1 MLVVKMIGLK
11 KMFVTRTVFE
21 NLEASIAWGEKV
33 AIVGPNGVGKTTLL
47 NMLTGTEAPDAGAIV
62 WDPQIDPKRI
72 GLLTQQIQL
81 QDGETVREFVRGARP
96 ELLAVE
102 REMRQIETE
111 MSKDISREIMAE
123 ELVSRYGTL
132 QERFEAQGGYT
143 FDSELD
149 RVLQEVGLSAEVWET
164 ELKAASG
171 GQKTRAQLAKLLLG
185 EPQVLLLDEPTN
197 HLDAET
203 MDWLEDAIR
212 SFAGTVVTVS
222 HDRYFLDRIATR
234 ILELSP
240 QRIGSYP
247 GNYTAYQEQKEVERR
262 TQQVQYQKQQVEMQ
276 HLEELIG
283 MYKKWY
289 IRAHNAGGGS
299 KKRTKGHISRMRNKE
314 KQLERLQAQKVEQ
327 PKELQS
333 IQLSFDSGDKLGN
346 RLFLVE
352 NAAVRFGERTLYTGV
367 NFAVERGARM
377 ALVGPN
383 GIGKSTLLKV
393 LTGDLAPMEGTVKV
407 SPQVQIG
414 YFGQEVDRLD
424 PEKSILEEVLELDT
438 LTQAEARTVLAG
450 FLFRGEAVFKK
461 IGTLSQGEKCRV
473 AFVKLYFSG
482 ANVLVLDEPTNY
494 LDIPARQRVEQA
506 LENFPGTLLLVSHD
520 RYMVQRLATQL
531 LLFQP
536 GQVTHFDGGWQA
548 WQEHQERRRFTPE
561 ELALQERRMILQMEL
576 SRLAEKL
583 DNPQSRPEERERA
596 AVQLTSVQ
604 GLLRAMS

>member
-1 MLVVKMIGLK
+1 MLVVKINDLK

-21 NLEASIAWGEKV
+21 QLDAAIAWGEKV

-47 NMLTGTEAPDAGAIV
+47 KMLTGEETPDDGAVV
-62 WDPQIDPKRI
+62 WDPQLDRQRV

-81 QDGETVREFVRGARP
+81 RDGETVREYVRGARP

-102 REMRQIETE
+102 REMRQIETR
-111 MSKDISREIMAE
+111 MSKDISREITAE

-132 QERFEAQGGYT
+132 QERYEELGGYT
-143 FDSELD
+143 FDSELE
-149 RVLQEVGLSAEVWET
+149 RVLKEAGVAPEVWET
-164 ELKAASG
+164 ELTAASG

-203 MDWLEDAIR
+203 MDWLEAVIR
-212 SFAGTVVTVS
+212 GFAGTVVTVS
-222 HDRYFLDRIATR
+222 HDRYFLDRTATR

-240 QRIGSYP
+240 RQLRSYP
-247 GNYTAYQEQKEVERR
+247 GNYSAYQEQKELERR
-262 TQQVQYQKQQVEMQ
+262 TQQALYQKQQVEMQ

-283 MYKKWY
+283 MYKTWY
-289 IRAHNAGGGS
+289 IRAHNAGGGN

-314 KQLERLQAQKVEQ
+314 KQLERLQAARVEQ
-327 PKELQS
+327 PKEAQS
-333 IQLSFDSGDKLGN
+333 IQLSFNSSEKLGN

-352 NAAVRFGERTLYTGV
+352 DMAVRFGGRTLYEEV
-367 NFAVERGARM
+367 NFAVERGERI
-377 ALVGPN
+377 ALLGPN

-393 LTGDLAPMEGTVKV
+393 LTGELVPAAGTVNV
-407 SPQVQIG
+407 SPQVRIG
-414 YFGQEVDRLD
+414 YFGQEVERLN
-424 PEKSILEEVLELDT
+424 PENSILEEVLELET
-438 LTQAEARTVLAG
+438 LTQTEARTVLAG
-450 FLFRGEAVFKK
+450 FMFRGEAVFKK
-461 IGTLSQGEKCRV
+461 VGTLSQGEKCRV

-506 LENFPGTLLLVSHD
+506 LQNFPGTLLLVSHD

-531 LLFQP
+531 LLFTP
-536 GQVTHFDGGWQA
+536 GRVTHFAGGWQA
-548 WQEHQERRRFTPE
+548 WQEHQERRRYTPE
-561 ELALQERRMILQMEL
+561 DLQRQEQRMILQLEL

-583 DNPQSRPEERERA
+583 DNPHSRPEDRELA
-596 AVQLTSVQ
+596 AAKLTLVQ
-604 GLLRAMS
+604 GQLRALS